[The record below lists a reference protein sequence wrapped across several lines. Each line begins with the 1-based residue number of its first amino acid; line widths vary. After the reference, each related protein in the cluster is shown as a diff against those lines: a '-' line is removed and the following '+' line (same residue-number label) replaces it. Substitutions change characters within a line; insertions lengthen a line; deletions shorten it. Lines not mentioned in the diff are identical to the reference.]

1 MASDARIPTLS
12 PREKRM
18 LRRLAQGKTNKEI
31 AQEIRGNA
39 EQIAVQRARLI
50 RKLEIQS
57 DEHLISVANQLAPWT
72 ARRAL
77 AAKALNKTRG

>member
-1 MASDARIPTLS
+1 MNYEARIVLS

-31 AQEIRGNA
+31 AQEIGGNA
-39 EQIAVQRARLI
+39 EQIAVQRGRLI

-57 DEHLISVANQLAPWT
+57 DEHLVSVANQLAPWRS
-72 ARRAL
+72 RRAIRE
-77 AAKALNKTRG
+77 ARDEGEQQ